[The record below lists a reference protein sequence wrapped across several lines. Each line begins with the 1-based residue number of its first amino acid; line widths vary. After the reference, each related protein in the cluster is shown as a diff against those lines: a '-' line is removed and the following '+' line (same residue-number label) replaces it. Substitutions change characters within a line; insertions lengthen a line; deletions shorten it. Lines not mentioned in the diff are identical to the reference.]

1 MVRRLCPGDGASTL
15 YHEGRYVT
23 VIALGGGTVSLVVG
37 ASLRLL
43 SLRPE
48 VTPDP
53 TDPTEQEP
61 GPTDPT
67 FRNQEAMREDSVY
80 GERKDRHQAILL
92 MDASALHDRFPWSAK
107 LVFNESMMK
116 SELDEKKIKEEGG
129 APKTSTILGDKD
141 GEVHRWVI
149 GNEAGEI
156 LPKFLLAKFITI
168 ESGKVFGRPTSI
180 VTGDEE
186 RDRLFAI
193 VREAQLRGVQP
204 LAQKE
209 AKKAK
214 RGTSKASTR
223 KAAKKEKHTAAE
235 EEEEDGEV
243 CD

>member
-1 MVRRLCPGDGASTL
+1 MKDVTL
-15 YHEGRYVT
+15 LLY
-23 VIALGGGTVSLVVG
+23 SVVG
-37 ASLRLL
+37 GNDVFFGRWRIFAPSLCG
-43 SLRPE
+43 E

-67 FRNQEAMREDSVY
+67 FCNQEAMREDSVY

-92 MDASALHDRFPWSAK
+92 MDPSALHDRFPWTAK

-214 RGTSKASTR
+214 RGTSKATR
-223 KAAKKEKHTAAE
+223 KAAKKEKHAAAE